1 MLQRRIS
8 LLFQRVELQLLQKYI
23 GDLLIDFNGLNVS
36 HKMPSNNMNIVKR
49 IRRLVLE
56 CRHMLRRSSKNKEA
70 LTTNQGLKLGSQE
83 I

>member
-1 MLQRRIS
+1 MLQRRIN

-36 HKMPSNNMNIVKR
+36 HKMPYNNRNIDKR

-56 CRHMLRRSSKNKEA
+56 CRHMLRRSSKSIKA
-70 LTTNQGLKLGSQE
+70 LTKNQGLMLGNQK